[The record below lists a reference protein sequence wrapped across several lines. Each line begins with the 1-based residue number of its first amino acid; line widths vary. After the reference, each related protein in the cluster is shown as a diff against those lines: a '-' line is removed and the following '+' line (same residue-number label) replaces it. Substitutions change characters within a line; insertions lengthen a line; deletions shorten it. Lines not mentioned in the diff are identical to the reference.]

1 MKFFYQS
8 GAMGYGNG
16 YWWHRFFN
24 FPKLPLVTKTLTIV
38 PKKGHRWA
46 ILPLLIPC
54 IGKSVFNKVALD
66 NIGIRKWCE
75 QYLKI
80 NKDVI
85 VSIAG
90 TDDEIQLMV
99 EWLESILGNIKID
112 DRAWNEFLIDGIELN
127 FSCPNVK
134 SYKNKIIPK
143 TELPLYLK
151 LNYKQ
156 NPFHYDLDRI
166 DGIRLNSIP
175 LRFCSGSG
183 KIAQKKNWGFIERYN
198 KYEMNIAGCSFTSYD
213 DIKRLEDMG
222 CKEIGIGSIIL
233 TNPALVERIKYYRLR
248 KISPG

>member
-66 NIGIRKWCE
+66 NIGIYNWAV
-75 QYLKI
+75 LPDI
-80 NKDVI
+80 NVI

-90 TDDEIQLMV
+90 TDYEIQIMIKL
-99 EWLESILGNIKID
+99 LENYS
-112 DRAWNEFLIDGIELN
+112 IDGIELN
-127 FSCPNVK
+127 VSCPNVK
-134 SYKNKIIPK
+134 SYKNKIIPQ
-143 TELPLYLK
+143 TEHPLYLK
-151 LNYKQ
+151 LNHKQ
-156 NPFHYDLDRI
+156 DPYTYDLDKI
-166 DGIRLNSIP
+166 DGIRLNSVP
-175 LRFCSGSG
+175 LNIGITTIGGSG

-198 KYEMNIAGCSFTSYD
+198 KEGLNVAGCSFTSFD
-213 DIKRLEDMG
+213 DIKRLEDLG